1 MKFEGKDAVDF
12 SEGVIDE
19 RGKIKAR
26 ILSEVKD
33 INDRRN
39 QAAKCQNILLEVCQK
54 IRNHLHI
61 KENLELDATISSAD
75 YEELVK
81 NMAVSTIEDI
91 IKSIKSGALETP
103 DLQIK

>member
-1 MKFEGKDAVDF
+1 MKFEGKDTVDF
-12 SEGVIDE
+12 SEGIIDE
-19 RGKIKAR
+19 RGEIKAR
-26 ILSEVKD
+26 RPD
-33 INDRRN
+33 WY
-39 QAAKCQNILLEVCQK
+39 KCQNILLEVCQK

-61 KENLELDATISSAD
+61 KDNLQLDATISSAD

-91 IKSIKSGALETP
+91 IQSIKSGALESP